1 MNTELSLA
9 SCVSAG
15 GRVSIDKKKNQ
26 LVYGSR
32 VKPADVLDGRFD
44 APEEFES
51 LYTVL
56 NAVASQ
62 R

>member
-1 MNTELSLA
+1 M
-9 SCVSAG
+9 
-15 GRVSIDKKKNQ
+15 SIDKKKNQ

-32 VKPADVLDGRFD
+32 VKPADILDGRFE

-56 NAVASQ
+56 NAVSSSKASA
-62 R
+62 